1 MLAFVAVVVAVGLGD
16 CVGLADCVGLGE
28 VVAAVGYT
36 FGVLLGPGHAGPLAA
51 DGSAC
56 CLASASMDAAA
67 AAAWRLDG
75 WYAAGR
81 SQAHTPSATTPAQ
94 RIMNRR
100 RQ

>member
-1 MLAFVAVVVAVGLGD
+1 MPAFADVAVAVAVALGLGD
-16 CVGLADCVGLGE
+16 CVGLGE
-28 VVAAVGYT
+28 FVAAVGYA

-56 CLASASMDAAA
+56 RLASASIDAVAAA
-67 AAAWRLDG
+67 ASLFEG
-75 WYAAGR
+75 WCAPGR
-81 SQAHTPSATTPAQ
+81 SHAHTPSATIPAQ